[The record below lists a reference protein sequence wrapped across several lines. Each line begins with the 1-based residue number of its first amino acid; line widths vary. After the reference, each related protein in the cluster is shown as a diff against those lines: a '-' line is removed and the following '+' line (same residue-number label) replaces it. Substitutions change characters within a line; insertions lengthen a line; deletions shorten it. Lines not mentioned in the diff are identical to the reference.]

1 MIKFIT
7 KENEMISSKLT
18 KIGSIAMIMAM
29 IFALLAACAK
39 APTQEAPT
47 QEAPAQVAPAASEA
61 PAATEAV
68 QKPAARPYEGQKVT
82 VLLED
87 TPWHHGI
94 EKTAPAWAEA
104 MGVELELEFLPEV
117 QSREKVD
124 LDLTTG
130 TGLYDVFLTDEMYI
144 AKEAQ
149 LGALEPLEPYIEK
162 SGFDTSDFP
171 PLGLQSLTFDG
182 HLYGIP
188 WRSGMNMLFYR
199 KDITDKYNIPI
210 PTTYDELMKAAID
223 VQDKLRADGI
233 QDVYGFVGRGLRGE
247 GLNIWIVGNSIIPAW
262 GAKWFDESGKPTV
275 NSPEFVAAVDYYAT
289 LLQKAGPPNAPAMS
303 WDDTVKLFDAGKA
316 VFWIDSGILL
326 AQIKDAGSE
335 VAKNSEATVIPTGPA
350 GTHHTGLYSPSYVM
364 SKMAKN
370 KEAAW
375 EFIKFATTYEQM
387 SSDSIDGDNFEI
399 ARSSVVASKE
409 FQARF
414 PYPSLIDTQLKS
426 FEWARE
432 ERPMIVKWPQ
442 VGDIVGAAVQSVIAG
457 EKTAQDA
464 LDEAQ
469 KEIEVIFQ

>member
-199 KDITDKYNIPI
+199 KDITDKYN
-210 PTTYDELMKAAID
+210 
-223 VQDKLRADGI
+223 
-233 QDVYGFVGRGLRGE
+233 
-247 GLNIWIVGNSIIPAW
+247 
-262 GAKWFDESGKPTV
+262 
-275 NSPEFVAAVDYYAT
+275 SPEFVAAVDYYAT

-414 PYPSLIDTQLKS
+414 PYPSLIDTQ
-426 FEWARE
+426 
-432 ERPMIVKWPQ
+432 Q
-442 VGDIVGAAVQSVIAG
+442 VGS
-457 EKTAQDA
+457 
-464 LDEAQ
+464 
-469 KEIEVIFQ
+469 